1 MNWGIVSTIIVAVVF
16 GIPMFILAVKAIRR
30 KQPAWA
36 YKTVEIID
44 LGENAPPELQL
55 SYEGKSIRGAYRT
68 TVLLFNSGSGV
79 IDSEDVTVP
88 MTVRFIGGEVL
99 GEPEINKRSNV
110 ENKVSVI
117 KNEANVVTDFMYLGN
132 NDGIVF
138 EVLHTA
144 AKIDFNVN
152 VKGVKGS
159 KYKGEFDDFSNGV
172 INKTHIMALI
182 LGTLGII
189 SLVLFLVINPAWS
202 KLAMDNA
209 ALVVVLLSIIGVFA
223 FGAAIPQYIRSRKF
237 PRWSRRTITE
247 TNKPVS
253 QKGINNE

>member
-1 MNWGIVSTIIVAVVF
+1 MDWGIVSTIIVGVVF
-16 GIPMFILAVKAIRR
+16 GIPMVILAVKALRR

-55 SYEGKSIRGAYRT
+55 SYEGKPVRGVYRT
-68 TVLLFNSGSGV
+68 TVLLFNSGSEV
-79 IDSEDVTVP
+79 IDSKDVTVP

-99 GEPEINKRSNV
+99 GGPKINARSND
-110 ENKVSVI
+110 ENKASVMRS
-117 KNEANVVTDFMYLGN
+117 KANVVTDFLYLGN

-138 EVLHTA
+138 EVIHTA
-144 AKIDFNVN
+144 AKIDFNIN

-159 KYKGEFDDFSNGV
+159 KYKGEFDDFSKGV
-172 INKTHIMALI
+172 FSKTHIMALI
-182 LGTLGII
+182 LGALGII
-189 SLVLFLVINPAWS
+189 SLVLLLVINPVWS
-202 KLAMDNA
+202 KSVMDNVALVA
-209 ALVVVLLSIIGVFA
+209 ALLSMFGVFA
-223 FGAAIPQYIRSRKF
+223 FAVAIPQYIRSRKF